1 MKKIFNELEHTADIA
16 IEIYGKTLSALF
28 RNTLTAF
35 YSILFG
41 LDDLS
46 SLPKGQHEYQMMFEE
61 HGLEELLHTFLS
73 ELNYLFTV
81 KYTILHPV
89 QNLMIRKAPNDKV
102 ILRLKAK
109 AVQPVPKT
117 LQEQAIEIKAV
128 TLHQLKVRQ
137 EGNQFTAH
145 IIFDI

>member
-16 IEIYGKTLSALF
+16 IEVYGENLPELF
-28 RNTLTAF
+28 QNALTAF

-46 SLPKGQHEYQMMFEE
+46 SLPKGQDEYQMKLKEND
-61 HGLEELLHTFLS
+61 LETLLHTFLS

-81 KYTILHPV
+81 KYTILYPV
-89 QNLMIRKAPNDKV
+89 QELTIQSPAKDEV
-102 ILRLKAK
+102 TLWLKAK
-109 AVQPVPKT
+109 AVSPVPQALK
-117 LQEQAIEIKAV
+117 EQAIEIKAV
-128 TLHQLKVRQ
+128 TLHQLKVWQ
-137 EGNQFTAH
+137 KAGQFTAH

>member
-16 IEIYGKTLSALF
+16 IEVYGKNLPELF
-28 RNTLTAF
+28 QNALTAF

-46 SLPKGQHEYQMMFEE
+46 SLPKGKKEYKMELKE
-61 HGLEELLHTFLS
+61 NDLEALLHTFLS

-89 QNLMIRKAPNDKV
+89 QNLMIRRTEDKE
-102 ILRLKAK
+102 ITLRLKAK
-109 AVQPVPKT
+109 AVSPVPQALK
-117 LQEQAIEIKAV
+117 EQAMEIKAV
-128 TLHQLKVRQ
+128 TLHQLKVWQ
-137 EGNQFTAH
+137 KAGQFTAH

>member
-16 IEIYGKTLSALF
+16 IEVYGKTLSELF
-28 RNTLTAF
+28 QNALTAF
-35 YSILFG
+35 YSILFA

-46 SLPKGQHEYQMMFEE
+46 SLPKGQDEFQMKLKEDD
-61 HGLEELLHTFLS
+61 LETLLHTFLS

-81 KYTILHPV
+81 KYTILYPV
-89 QNLMIRKAPNDKV
+89 QELTIQSSKKDE
-102 ILRLKAK
+102 ITLELKART
-109 AVQPVPKT
+109 VSPVPQALK
-117 LQEQAIEIKAV
+117 EQAMEIKAV

-137 EGNQFTAH
+137 EANQFTAH

>member
-16 IEIYGKTLSALF
+16 IEVYGENLPELF
-28 RNTLTAF
+28 QNALTAF

-46 SLPKGQHEYQMMFEE
+46 SLPKGEKEHQMEFKEKN
-61 HGLEELLHTFLS
+61 LEALLHAFLS

-89 QNLMIRKAPNDKV
+89 QNLMIRQTEDEE
-102 ILRLKAK
+102 ITLQLKAK
-109 AVQPVPKT
+109 AVSPVPRALK
-117 LQEQAIEIKAV
+117 EQAMEIKAV
-128 TLHQLKVRQ
+128 TLHQLKVWQ
-137 EGNQFTAH
+137 KAGQFTAH